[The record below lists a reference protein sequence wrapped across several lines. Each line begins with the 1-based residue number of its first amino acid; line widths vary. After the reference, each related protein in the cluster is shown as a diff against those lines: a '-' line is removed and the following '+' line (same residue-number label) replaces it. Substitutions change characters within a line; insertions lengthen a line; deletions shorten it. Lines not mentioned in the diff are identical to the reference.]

1 MEKSMQDEKPKN
13 TALFRFLRQ
22 PQSFS
27 QAGDQGYLLGLRGFF
42 TLSSFIWVFLTTFAP
57 VCVKDAA
64 NRKGPFWQE
73 VLRDIFSV
81 LFWNQSL
88 IYSFFIILSARTVG
102 IPFLLS
108 SSKIVV
114 ASAVLRRGLRLW
126 FPVAVSLAVVKI
138 FSSTIGTGYID
149 DFKSST
155 GNVSFD
161 TPYSIPNAL
170 AYFNSVFNIF
180 WTTSKFFEQAGNTAF
195 PSQTLW
201 IVNVIYAQSYT
212 VYMTMVIIPYTRNS
226 WRVKAYIA
234 FIITAWWVQSWA
246 WYTITG
252 LLFADVVMNM
262 NFKERSQRGIKI
274 WRNIRCPLW
283 VPATVLILAG
293 LIMQYLWTVWRPQYA
308 NKELVAHTGLYYT
321 GGLNTSPNIV
331 EPQARDDIYLVV
343 LGFFLLLESSD
354 FLQKAFQNPLFL
366 YLGRR
371 SLSKS
376 CTSLL
381 PLFFPWHRIPTASHH
396 ASPLL
401 PFLSLPSPPPPYSLT
416 LTLPLTGWFL
426 TQSIIIYTAGI
437 KLHQNLT
444 LTHNVPDSGAT
455 AVCFLVCLP
464 TLVFFAESFY
474 RLVDWPSCILAGVV
488 FDWIRE

>member
-1 MEKSMQDEKPKN
+1 MQDEKPKN
-13 TALFRFLRQ
+13 TALSRFLRQ

-64 NRKGPFWQE
+64 NREGPLWQE
-73 VLRDIFSV
+73 VLRDTFSV

-180 WTTSKFFEQAGNTAF
+180 WTTSKFFEQAGNIAF

-262 NFKERSQRGIKI
+262 NFKERSHRGIKI

-293 LIMQYLWTVWRPQYA
+293 LVMQYLWTVWRPQYA

-321 GGLNTSPNIV
+321 GGLNTSPNLV

-401 PFLSLPSPPPPYSLT
+401 PFPSLPSPPPPYSLT